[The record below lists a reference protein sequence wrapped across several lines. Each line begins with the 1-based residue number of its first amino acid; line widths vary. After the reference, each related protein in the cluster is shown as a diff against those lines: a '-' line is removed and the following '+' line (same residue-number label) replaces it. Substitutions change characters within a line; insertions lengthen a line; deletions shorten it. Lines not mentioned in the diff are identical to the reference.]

1 MLSRSR
7 AARSAQWGAAARR
20 CMEKAYC
27 SRPIEEG
34 LLKKSGTLEV
44 DRAGLRQHAEAA
56 GDLLVGLLDAAHV
69 AAEAVL
75 VQLLVGRHVPQAA
88 GVRADL
94 VGQHDAHLL
103 VVQIGRAHV

>member
-1 MLSRSR
+1 M
-7 AARSAQWGAAARR
+7 
-20 CMEKAYC
+20 
-27 SRPIEEG
+27 EEG
-34 LLKKSGTLEV
+34 LFKKSGTLGG

-75 VQLLVGRHVPQAA
+75 VQLLVGRHAPQAE

-94 VGQHDAHLL
+94 VGQHDAHPL
-103 VVQIGRAHV
+103 VVPPTAELQLEETGRASWRESVRSTVKISVVAVS